1 MLPNTPSYE
10 AASQL
15 SAVLLS
21 QATSNTVTHA
31 LSIPHAIVLGLVEG
45 ITEYLPV
52 SSTGHL
58 ILTSSLLGLY
68 DGGPT
73 ERAVH
78 DFEIIIQGGAIL
90 AVLGLYF
97 PRFVRMLSGLM
108 GNDPAGLRTLIN
120 ICIAF
125 VPAAVLGMAF
135 SKQIKAVL
143 FAPVPVIIA
152 MIAGGAFMIIVDLF
166 LLAPKRKAAANAAA
180 ATPPT
185 GASPAPAPSMGLE
198 LESLTPLKALIIGT
212 LQIVA
217 LIPGTSRSMMTI
229 VGGVFTGLKPSAAA
243 EFSFLLG
250 MPTLLAATGYS
261 LYKNLKE
268 SSTAGEPN
276 VFELLGTT
284 PILVGILTAAV
295 AAFFA
300 VKWLVGFLNKHGLA
314 LFGFYRLGLGAVLI
328 VLLMRG
334 NLTVRQEGQ
343 TEAPAPAKPKM
354 VPVKTPI
361 P

>member
-1 MLPNTPSYE
+1 MLPPTPLVE

-15 SAVLLS
+15 SALVLS
-21 QATSNTVTHA
+21 QPPQGVVTHA
-31 LSIPHAIVLGLVEG
+31 LSVPHAIILGLVEG

-97 PRFVRMLSGLM
+97 PRFVRMFSGLL

-125 VPAAVLGMAF
+125 VPAAVLGVAF
-135 SKQIKAVL
+135 SKQIKAAL

-166 LLAPKRKAAANAAA
+166 MLAPKRKAAAKAAA
-180 ATPPT
+180 AAPT
-185 GASPAPAPSMGLE
+185 AGVPTPAPSTGLE

-212 LQIVA
+212 LQIVS

-229 VGGVFTGLKPSAAA
+229 VGGVFTGLKPAAAA

-261 LYKNLKE
+261 LYKNLRE
-268 SSTAGEPN
+268 SALAGEPN
-276 VFELLGTT
+276 VFEVLGIT
-284 PILVGILTAAV
+284 PILVGMLVAAV

-300 VKWLVGFLNKHGLA
+300 VKWLVRFLNKHGLA
-314 LFGFYRLGLGAVLI
+314 LFGFYRLGLGAVMI
-328 VLLMRG
+328 ILLMRG
-334 NLTVRQEGQ
+334 SLTVRQEGQ
-343 TEAPAPAKPKM
+343 AEAPAAAKPKM

>member
-1 MLPNTPSYE
+1 MLPPTPLVE

-15 SAVLLS
+15 SAAVLAQLPQDLVAHTLS
-21 QATSNTVTHA
+21 V
-31 LSIPHAIVLGLVEG
+31 PHAIVLGLVEG

-97 PRFVRMLSGLM
+97 PRFVRMLSGLL
-108 GNDPAGLRTLIN
+108 GNDPAGLRTFIN
-120 ICIAF
+120 IGIAF
-125 VPAAVLGMAF
+125 VPAAVLGLAF

-152 MIAGGAFMIIVDLF
+152 MIAGGAFMIVVDLF
-166 LLAPKRKAAANAAA
+166 MLAPKRKAAAKAAA
-180 ATPPT
+180 AVPTPGTPT
-185 GASPAPAPSMGLE
+185 GPTPSLGLE

-229 VGGVFTGLKPSAAA
+229 VGGVFTGLKPAAAA

-268 SSTAGEPN
+268 ASATGEPN
-276 VFELLGTT
+276 VFKLLGTT
-284 PILVGILTAAV
+284 PILVGMLVAAV

-328 VLLMRG
+328 ILLMRG
-334 NLTVRQEGQ
+334 SLTVRQEGQ
-343 TEAPAPAKPKM
+343 AEVAAPTKPKM